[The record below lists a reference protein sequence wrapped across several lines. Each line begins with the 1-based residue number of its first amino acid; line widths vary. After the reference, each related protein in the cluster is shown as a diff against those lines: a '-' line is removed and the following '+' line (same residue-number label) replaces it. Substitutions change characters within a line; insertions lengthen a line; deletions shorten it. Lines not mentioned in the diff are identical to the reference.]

1 MDGAGGQH
9 AGRGAKTV
17 QRAAP
22 CARQHFTTDADL
34 DAQMSGARRAG
45 DAHGLPDHSAT
56 RRLRADEART
66 FPARTRE
73 QSRFVGAAKSL
84 GDPRRTAAI
93 RCRAEPPRRVTSR
106 QRLRYAVLTRL
117 LAQHLSAQ
125 VQRLAA
131 MLAREGLRQ
140 IGIAFL
146 D

>member
-45 DAHGLPDHSAT
+45 DAHGLPYHSAT

-93 RCRAEPPRRVTSR
+93 SMPRRTATSSDEPSTATIR
-106 QRLRYAVLTRL
+106 GFDAPAR
-117 LAQHLSAQ
+117 
-125 VQRLAA
+125 AA
-131 MLAREGLRQ
+131 S
-140 IGIAFL
+140 F
-146 D
+146 

>member
-1 MDGAGGQH
+1 MDGACRQH

-34 DAQMSGARRAG
+34 DAQMSGAGRPG

-56 RRLRADEART
+56 RRLRPDEART
-66 FPARTRE
+66 FPARARE

-93 RCRAEPPRRVTSR
+93 RCRAEPPRPLTGNDIGLENDR
-106 QRLRYAVLTRL
+106 QDHIGPTRMTN
-117 LAQHLSAQ
+117 QSDSPFWLS
-125 VQRLAA
+125 V
-131 MLAREGLRQ
+131 
-140 IGIAFL
+140 
-146 D
+146 